1 MKLNEVIAKYGNQ
14 EVDESKIK
22 EVLGVKESKVWE
34 PKNGDRYWFVHAN
47 GDTCT
52 TIFVEKHDVKM
63 VNFGNVFKTEKE
75 AIFARDKQIFLTK
88 FERYLRENEDEPV
101 DWGNDGQAKYSVEFN
116 CRINS
121 KICVAANNYY
131 MKQGAIYTTN
141 FEALNSYVKEN
152 ESDIK
157 KYMFG
162 VEERK

>member
-22 EVLGVKESKVWE
+22 EVLGVKESKVWK
-34 PKNGDRYWFVHAN
+34 PKHNERYYFFDYGGTSRDRFISSVDEMRN
-47 GDTCT
+47 
-52 TIFVEKHDVKM
+52 EL
-63 VNFGNVFKTEKE
+63 GNCYKTFEE
-75 AIFARDKQIFLTK
+75 AEFARDKQIFLTK

-101 DWGNDGQAKYSVEFN
+101 DWKNESQAKYSVEFN
-116 CRINS
+116 FRINS
-121 KICVAANNYY
+121 KICIAVNNYY

-141 FEALNSYVKEN
+141 FEALNSYVKDN

-162 VEERK
+162 VK